1 MLETQNKSDTP
12 NFEPLR
18 VKQQVI
24 ICSSSP
30 TLCLASW
37 IETQVFL
44 NPIGLRPPMGR
55 KLVMVLSFRER
66 LKAKMCGGGGSGNNL
81 AVLSHIC
88 SGLADVSQYLY
99 MARFYCTIIT
109 GEGLVGLK
117 SSAYTRQNQLLHKI
131 RQ

>member
-55 KLVMVLSFRER
+55 KLVMVLSFREK
-66 LKAKMCGGGGSGNNL
+66 LNTKFGEGGGG
-81 AVLSHIC
+81 V
-88 SGLADVSQYLY
+88 V
-99 MARFYCTIIT
+99 TI
-109 GEGLVGLK
+109 LPF
-117 SSAYTRQNQLLHKI
+117 
-131 RQ
+131 

>member
-30 TLCLASW
+30 TLCLASY
-37 IETQVFL
+37 IETQVFH
-44 NPIGLRPPMGR
+44 NPIELRQ
-55 KLVMVLSFRER
+55 LVMVLSFSER
-66 LKAKMCGGGGSGNNL
+66 LKVKLGWGGGNNF

-88 SGLADVSQYLY
+88 SGLADCQPIFVHGQ
-99 MARFYCTIIT
+99 I
-109 GEGLVGLK
+109 
-117 SSAYTRQNQLLHKI
+117 LLHNN
-131 RQ
+131 QGVGSNLN

>member
-44 NPIGLRPPMGR
+44 RPSVRLCDQLGDKIGQ
-55 KLVMVLSFRER
+55 
-66 LKAKMCGGGGSGNNL
+66 
-81 AVLSHIC
+81 I
-88 SGLADVSQYLY
+88 
-99 MARFYCTIIT
+99 
-109 GEGLVGLK
+109 
-117 SSAYTRQNQLLHKI
+117 
-131 RQ
+131 

>member
-44 NPIGLRPPMGR
+44 NQVGLRPQMGR

-66 LKAKMCGGGGSGNNL
+66 LKAKLGGWGCGGGNNL

-88 SGLADVSQYLY
+88 SGLADCQPIFVHGQILL
-99 MARFYCTIIT
+99 RN
-109 GEGLVGLK
+109 
-117 SSAYTRQNQLLHKI
+117 NQ
-131 RQ
+131 

>member
-55 KLVMVLSFRER
+55 KLVMVLSFREK
-66 LKAKMCGGGGSGNNL
+66 LNTKFGEGGGGCNNL

-88 SGLADVSQYLY
+88 SGLADVRQYLY
-99 MARFYCTIIT
+99 RTWPDFIA
-109 GEGLVGLK
+109 
-117 SSAYTRQNQLLHKI
+117 Q
-131 RQ
+131 

>member
-12 NFEPLR
+12 NFEPVR

-24 ICSSSP
+24 ICSSFP

-55 KLVMVLSFRER
+55 QLVMVLSFSER
-66 LKAKMCGGGGSGNNL
+66 LKVKILSLHSAKSIVTQNTTVNL
-81 AVLSHIC
+81 
-88 SGLADVSQYLY
+88 
-99 MARFYCTIIT
+99 F
-109 GEGLVGLK
+109 
-117 SSAYTRQNQLLHKI
+117 QL
-131 RQ
+131 